1 MRSLLR
7 YNLKLLFSPLKWMS
21 CFLFTML
28 IVISMYA
35 PTYYDF
41 TNICEIYLPFIGV
54 ILITDVMLIN
64 QHNNMAE
71 ILYVLNSNQKKDFL
85 FRYFIIVILIVIFGG
100 ALGGSIHALASMS
113 HHTKKGTLD
122 RKYVLWYISRPFI
135 GAAIALTVHF
145 AIRGGI
151 LTASSDIGFL
161 NPYGVAALSIIVGL
175 MTEQVTEKLKTVFN
189 ALFGLDGKS
198 HVQSS

>member
-1 MRSLLR
+1 MSEVPFHLSNNDKNNTTLAESIPLAILLLSLVTGSSFILVEIVPKDLGAVNENDAITP
-7 YNLKLLFSPLKWMS
+7 YVSFPSS
-21 CFLFTML
+21 L
-28 IVISMYA
+28 IKNVTVGM
-35 PTYYDF
+35 
-41 TNICEIYLPFIGV
+41 
-54 ILITDVMLIN
+54 
-64 QHNNMAE
+64 H
-71 ILYVLNSNQKKDFL
+71 
-85 FRYFIIVILIVIFGG
+85 VILIVIFGG